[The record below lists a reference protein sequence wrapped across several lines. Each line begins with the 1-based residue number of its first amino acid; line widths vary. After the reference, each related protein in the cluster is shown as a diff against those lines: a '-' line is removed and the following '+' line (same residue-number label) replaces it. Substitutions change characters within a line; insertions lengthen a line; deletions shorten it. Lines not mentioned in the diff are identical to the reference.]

1 MHADAERHDGLE
13 GRRQIRLLKNH
24 RRIDTAE
31 DKEEQTTHEACEDV
45 PQIAVDESQ
54 AAKRWDP
61 MLLMRGQGG
70 Q

>member
-13 GRRQIRLLKNH
+13 GRRQVRLLEDH
-24 RRIDTAE
+24 RCVDTAE
-31 DKEEQTTHEACEDV
+31 DKEEEATHEACEDV
-45 PQIAVDESQ
+45 PQFAVDETL

-61 MLLMRGQGG
+61 MPFMCGQGG